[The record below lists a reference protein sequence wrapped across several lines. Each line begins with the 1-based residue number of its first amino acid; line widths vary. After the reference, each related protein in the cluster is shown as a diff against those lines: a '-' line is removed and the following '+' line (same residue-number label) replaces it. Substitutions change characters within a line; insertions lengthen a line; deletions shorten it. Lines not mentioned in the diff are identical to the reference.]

1 MMEKERVRIWAAFVI
16 VCTVWGSTWMAIKIG
31 LETIPPFFSAGVRFV
46 IAAVLLG
53 LIIRLRGIALPLDR
67 NAWRVYLA
75 LGIPGY
81 AIPFALVYWGQQ
93 YIPSALSSILF
104 AAFPFW
110 VAIFSHM
117 LLTNERLDSYKIGG
131 ILVGFMGLLVIFSRD
146 VHWTGILGLWGM
158 SAVLLSTALG
168 GFSLVVVKKYGMSIS
183 PFSLNFVAMG
193 MTAILLLGLSFLLEQ
208 EADVVWNTSAVA
220 SVLYLAVIS
229 SVLTFVVYFWVLK
242 KVEAVYLSLTTFVSP
257 IIAILLGAVFMGER
271 LAATV
276 YIGAGL
282 VLSGILFANG
292 GYLYAKIRRKN

>member
-1 MMEKERVRIWAAFVI
+1 MEKERVRIWAAFVV

-31 LETIPPFFSAGVRFV
+31 LETIPPFFGAGIRFV
-46 IAAVLLG
+46 IAAVLLF
-53 LIIRLRGIALPLDR
+53 LIIRVRGIHLPFDR
-67 NAWRVYLA
+67 NAWRVYVA

-110 VAIFSHM
+110 VAIFSHVF
-117 LLTNERLDSYKIGG
+117 LADAKLDFYKIGG
-131 ILVGFMGLLVIFSRD
+131 IVVGFAGLLIIFARD
-146 VHWTGILGLWGM
+146 VHWTGTEGLWGM
-158 SAVLLSTALG
+158 CAVLLSTALG

-193 MTAILLLGLSFLLEQ
+193 MTAIILLGLSFPIEQ
-208 EADVVWNTSAVA
+208 TADVAWNTSAVV
-220 SVLYLAVIS
+220 SVLYLAVVS
-229 SVLTFVVYFWVLK
+229 SVLTFVIYFWLLK

-257 IIAILLGAVFMGER
+257 IIAILLGAMFMGEK
-271 LAATV
+271 LAPTV

-292 GYLYAKIRRKN
+292 EYIYAKVQQKG

>member
-1 MMEKERVRIWAAFVI
+1 MEKERVRIWAAFVV

-31 LETIPPFFSAGVRFV
+31 LETIPPFFGAGIRFV
-46 IAAVLLG
+46 IAAVLLF
-53 LIIRLRGIALPLDR
+53 LIIRVRGIHLPFDR

-110 VAIFSHM
+110 VAIFSHVF
-117 LLTNERLDSYKIGG
+117 LADAKLDFYKIGG
-131 ILVGFMGLLVIFSRD
+131 IVVGVAGLLIIFARD
-146 VHWTGILGLWGM
+146 VHWTGTEGLWGM
-158 SAVLLSTALG
+158 CAVLLSTALG

-193 MTAILLLGLSFLLEQ
+193 MTAIILLGLSFPIEQ
-208 EADVVWNTSAVA
+208 TADVAWNTSAVV

-229 SVLTFVVYFWVLK
+229 SVLTFVIYFWLLK

-257 IIAILLGAVFMGER
+257 IIAILLGAMFMGEK
-271 LAATV
+271 LAPTV
-276 YIGAGL
+276 YVGAGL

-292 GYLYAKIRRKN
+292 GYIYAKVQQKG

>member
-1 MMEKERVRIWAAFVI
+1 MEKERVRIWAAFVV

-31 LETIPPFFSAGVRFV
+31 LETIPPFFGAGIRFV
-46 IAAVLLG
+46 IAAVLLF
-53 LIIRLRGIALPLDR
+53 LIIRVRGIHLPFDR
-67 NAWRVYLA
+67 NAWRVYVA

-110 VAIFSHM
+110 VAIFSHVF
-117 LLTNERLDSYKIGG
+117 LADAKLDFYKIGG
-131 ILVGFMGLLVIFSRD
+131 IVVGFAGLLIIFARD
-146 VHWTGILGLWGM
+146 VHWTGTDGLWGM
-158 SAVLLSTALG
+158 CAVLLSTALG

-193 MTAILLLGLSFLLEQ
+193 MTAIILLGLSFPIEQ
-208 EADVVWNTSAVA
+208 TADVAWNTSAVV

-229 SVLTFVVYFWVLK
+229 SVLTFVIYFWLLK

-257 IIAILLGAVFMGER
+257 IIAILLGAMFMGEK
-271 LAATV
+271 LAPTV
-276 YIGAGL
+276 YVGAGL

-292 GYLYAKIRRKN
+292 GYIYAKVQQKG

>member
-1 MMEKERVRIWAAFVI
+1 MEKERVRIWAAFVI

-31 LETIPPFFSAGVRFV
+31 LETIPPFFAAGVRFV
-46 IAAVLLG
+46 IAAVLL
-53 LIIRLRGIALPLDR
+53 LLVIRVRGIAVPIDR

-110 VAIFSHM
+110 VAIFSHV
-117 LLTNERLDSYKIGG
+117 LLTKEKLDFYKIGG
-131 ILVGFMGLLVIFSRD
+131 IVVGFVGLLVIFSRD

-193 MTAILLLGLSFLLEQ
+193 MTAIILLGLSAVIEQ
-208 EADVVWNTSAVA
+208 GAEVTWNTSAIA

-229 SVLTFVVYFWVLK
+229 SVVTFVVYFWLLK

-257 IIAILLGAVFMGER
+257 IIAILLGAVFMGEN
-271 LAATV
+271 LGPTV
-276 YIGAGL
+276 YFGAGL

-292 GYLYAKIRRKN
+292 GYFCAKVERKI

>member
-1 MMEKERVRIWAAFVI
+1 MEKERVRIWAAFVV

-31 LETIPPFFSAGVRFV
+31 LETIPPFFGAGIRFV
-46 IAAVLLG
+46 IAAVLLF
-53 LIIRLRGIALPLDR
+53 LIIRVRGIHLPFDR
-67 NAWRVYLA
+67 NAWRVYVA

-110 VAIFSHM
+110 FAIFSHVF
-117 LLTNERLDSYKIGG
+117 LADAKLDFYKIGG
-131 ILVGFMGLLVIFSRD
+131 IVVGFAGLLIIFARD
-146 VHWTGILGLWGM
+146 VHWTGTDGLWGM
-158 SAVLLSTALG
+158 CAVLLSTALG

-193 MTAILLLGLSFLLEQ
+193 MTAIILLGLSFPIEQ
-208 EADVVWNTSAVA
+208 TADVAWNTSAVV
-220 SVLYLAVIS
+220 SVLYLAVVS
-229 SVLTFVVYFWVLK
+229 SVLTFVIYFWLLK

-257 IIAILLGAVFMGER
+257 IIAILLGAMFMGEK
-271 LAATV
+271 LAPTV

-292 GYLYAKIRRKN
+292 EYIYAKVQQKG

>member
-1 MMEKERVRIWAAFVI
+1 MMEKERVRIWVAFVI
-16 VCTVWGSTWMAIKIG
+16 VCTVWGSTWMTIKIG
-31 LETIPPFFSAGVRFV
+31 LESIPPFFAAGVRFV
-46 IAAVLLG
+46 IAAVLLF
-53 LIIRLRGIALPLDR
+53 LIIRLRGVALPFDR

-110 VAIFSHM
+110 VAMFSHV
-117 LLTNERLDSYKIGG
+117 LLTDAKLDFYKIGG
-131 ILVGFMGLLVIFSRD
+131 IVVGFAGLLVIFARD
-146 VHWTGILGLWGM
+146 VHWSGIEGLWGM
-158 SAVLLSTALG
+158 CAVLLSTALG

-193 MTAILLLGLSFLLEQ
+193 MTAILLLGLSVMVEKG
-208 EADVVWNTSAVA
+208 ADVVWNTPAIA

-229 SVLTFVVYFWVLK
+229 SVLTFVVYFWLLK

-257 IIAILLGAVFMGER
+257 IIAILLGATFMGER
-271 LAATV
+271 MATTV

-292 GYLYAKIRRKN
+292 GYLYAKVRRKN

>member
-1 MMEKERVRIWAAFVI
+1 MDKEKVRIWAAFVI
-16 VCTVWGSTWMAIKIG
+16 VCIVWGSTWMAIKIG
-31 LETIPPFFSAGVRFV
+31 LETIPPFFAAGVRFV
-46 IAAVLLG
+46 IAAVLLF
-53 LIIRLRGIALPLDR
+53 LIIRVRGIAVPFDR

-110 VAIFSHM
+110 VAIFSHV
-117 LLTNERLDSYKIGG
+117 LLRKERLDSYKIGG
-131 ILVGFMGLLVIFSRD
+131 IVVGFVGLLVIFARD
-146 VHWTGILGLWGM
+146 VHWTGIQGLWGM

-193 MTAILLLGLSFLLEQ
+193 MTAILLLGLSLMVEGG
-208 EADVVWNTSAVA
+208 ADVVWNTPAVV

-229 SVLTFVVYFWVLK
+229 SVLTFVVYFWLLR

-257 IIAILLGAVFMGER
+257 IIAILLGAIFMGEN
-271 LAATV
+271 LAPTV

-292 GYLYAKIRRKN
+292 GYLYARIQQKT

>member
-1 MMEKERVRIWAAFVI
+1 MEKERVRIWAAFVV

-31 LETIPPFFSAGVRFV
+31 LETIPPFFGAGIRFV
-46 IAAVLLG
+46 IAAVLLF
-53 LIIRLRGIALPLDR
+53 LIIRVRGIHLPFDR
-67 NAWRVYLA
+67 NAWRVYVA

-110 VAIFSHM
+110 VAIFSHVF
-117 LLTNERLDSYKIGG
+117 LADAKLDFYKIGG
-131 ILVGFMGLLVIFSRD
+131 IVVGFAGLLIIFARD
-146 VHWTGILGLWGM
+146 VHWTGTEGLWGM
-158 SAVLLSTALG
+158 CAVLLSTALG

-193 MTAILLLGLSFLLEQ
+193 MTAIILLGLSFPIEQ
-208 EADVVWNTSAVA
+208 TADVAWNTSAVV

-229 SVLTFVVYFWVLK
+229 SVLTFVIYFWLLK

-257 IIAILLGAVFMGER
+257 IIAILLGAMFMGEK
-271 LAATV
+271 LAPTV

-292 GYLYAKIRRKN
+292 EYIYAKVQQKG

>member
-1 MMEKERVRIWAAFVI
+1 MERERFRIWAAFVV

-31 LETIPPFFSAGVRFV
+31 LETIPPFFGAGIRFV
-46 IAAVLLG
+46 IAAVLLF
-53 LIIRLRGIALPLDR
+53 LIVRLRGIHLPFDR
-67 NAWRVYLA
+67 NAWRVYIA

-93 YIPSALSSILF
+93 YIPSALGSILF

-110 VAIFSHM
+110 VAIFSHVF
-117 LLTNERLDSYKIGG
+117 LTDEKLDFYKIGG
-131 ILVGFMGLLVIFSRD
+131 ILVGFAGLLVIFARD
-146 VHWTGILGLWGM
+146 VHWAGVEGLWGM

-193 MTAILLLGLSFLLEQ
+193 MTAAVLLGLSILLEQ
-208 EADVVWNTSAVA
+208 AADVVWNTSAVV
-220 SVLYLAVIS
+220 SVGYLAVIS
-229 SVLTFVVYFWVLK
+229 SVVTFVIYFWLLK

-257 IIAILLGAVFMGER
+257 IIAILLGAIFMGEN
-271 LAATV
+271 LAPTV
-276 YIGAGL
+276 YMGAGL

-292 GYLYAKIRRKN
+292 GYFYAKIQQRG